1 VPIVNVHLLSLI
13 IAVAVMAAALLT
25 LFGTTQRV
33 YRGFWWW
40 VAAQWLLS
48 LGLFLQSLEPHWPM
62 VSPMAHALEMQ
73 WPILVLSGLR
83 YFYGRREWRVPFL
96 VDACLLIACFGAWL
110 LVRGMAQHPDAEILA
125 FCAGSA
131 TLHAYAA
138 VNALML
144 PEVRRSSALKVFI
157 FMAASVTL
165 VHGLRAALLTA
176 LPGERGAALLAEG
189 LLTGTS
195 AVTLVYLGL
204 LLTFE
209 RTERN
214 VRISHRRLKFLA
226 NTDILTGVP
235 NRRHFHESAERALS
249 KTAVTCNALLM
260 FDIDHFKQ
268 VNDRLGHAAGDEA
281 LRQVALCTRQ
291 ILRSADVAGRLG
303 GDEFGVLLPDTSI
316 DEAMAVTKR
325 IVDLLEHRQLAPHVV
340 RLSLSFGVVQLVPN
354 ETITDG
360 LRRADQALYEAKR
373 LGRGRAVAASGA
385 AQAPVFRDS
394 LPFA

>member
-1 VPIVNVHLLSLI
+1 MPTFTVHLLSLVT
-13 IAVAVMAAALLT
+13 AMAVMAAALLT

-48 LGLFLQSLEPHWPM
+48 LGLFLQSCEPYWPA
-62 VSPMAHALEMQ
+62 VSPLAHALEMQ
-73 WPILVLSGLR
+73 WPIVVLSGFR
-83 YFYGRREWRVPFL
+83 HFYNRREWRVPPV
-96 VDACLLIACFGAWL
+96 VDACLLSACFGAWW
-110 LVRGMAQHPDAEILA
+110 LVRGMSSHPDAEILA
-125 FCAGSA
+125 FCAVSA
-131 TLHAYAA
+131 LMHAYAA

-144 PEVRRSSALKVFI
+144 AEVRRSSALRVFV
-157 FMAASVTL
+157 FMAVAAVL
-165 VHGLRAALLTA
+165 VQGLRAALLSSQHVEHGDA
-176 LPGERGAALLAEG
+176 MLAQG
-189 LLTGTS
+189 LLTGIG

-214 VRISHRRLKFLA
+214 VRINQRRLRFLA
-226 NTDILTGVP
+226 DTDILTGVP
-235 NRRHFHESAERALS
+235 NRRHFHERAQRALGETS
-249 KTAVTCNALLM
+249 VKRNALLM

-291 ILRSADVAGRLG
+291 TLRSVDVAGRLG
-303 GDEFGVLLPDTSI
+303 GDEFGVLLPATSI
-316 DEAMAVTKR
+316 DEAMAVAAR
-325 IVDLLEHRQLAPHVV
+325 IVERLERRQLAPHLM
-340 RLSLSFGVVQLVPN
+340 RLSLSFGVVQMAPN

-360 LRRADQALYEAKR
+360 LQRADQAMYEAKR

-385 AQAPVFRDS
+385 SQAPVFRDGQ
-394 LPFA
+394 PFA